1 MAQNDPAGVSQ
12 GSRKS
17 NRPSWSAGKLA
28 LCIIFVVLAVGLV
41 YQGVQYI
48 SEGVGA
54 LVPYLMILVGPSIAV
69 YYIWF
74 LLFRSPDQDTE

>member
-1 MAQNDPAGVSQ
+1 MAQIDPAGASQ

-17 NRPSWSAGKLA
+17 NRPSWTAGKLV
-28 LCIIFVVLAVGLV
+28 LCVIFVALAVGLV
-41 YQGVQYI
+41 YQGVHYI

-74 LLFRSPDQDTE
+74 LLFRAPDQDTE

>member
-1 MAQNDPAGVSQ
+1 MTQNDPAEMSQ
-12 GSRKS
+12 GSKNS
-17 NRPSWSAGKLA
+17 NRPSWSAGKLV
-28 LCIIFVVLAVGLV
+28 LCVIFIALAVGLV
-41 YQGVQYI
+41 YQGVHYI

-74 LLFRSPDQDTE
+74 LLFRAPDQDTE

>member
-1 MAQNDPAGVSQ
+1 MTQNDPASMSQ
-12 GSRKS
+12 SSKNS
-17 NRPSWSAGKLA
+17 NRPTWSAGKLI
-28 LCIIFVVLAVGLV
+28 LCVIFVALAVGLV

-74 LLFRSPDQDTE
+74 LLFRAPDQEAE